1 MRTITVSRQAMSDY
15 LESQGIGP
23 DVTTVDDEWSSI
35 LAAGQNLHTLLSRPV
50 PSHLG
55 VEKITAKVVG
65 YLDDS
70 SEAEFYSMTGPKNVS
85 REGNDMV
92 VTNAR
97 TRMVIVDFF
106 TEADTRG
113 PGDILFLA

>member
-35 LAAGQNLHTLLSRPV
+35 LAAGQNLHALLSRPV
-50 PSHLG
+50 PSRLG

-65 YLDDS
+65 YLDGS
-70 SEAEFYSMTGPKNVS
+70 SEARLYSMTGPKNVS
-85 REGNDMV
+85 REGDDMV
-92 VTNAR
+92 INNAR

-106 TEADTRG
+106 TEAGTRG